1 MVHIIT
7 HAQVRG
13 DKVQEILGVVG
24 LYTQFHYRLEQR
36 GRFILSKDLRLGGQ
50 NDVSAHLVVQTSTP
64 SPPPKK
70 NEIIYGFM
78 NRTFRRTLRS
88 PYDMSRPSV
97 VCDVGARGLG
107 VVGSV
112 LLEI

>member
-1 MVHIIT
+1 M
-7 HAQVRG
+7 
-13 DKVQEILGVVG
+13 VG

-50 NDVSAHLVVQTSTP
+50 NDVSAHLVVQTSP
-64 SPPPKK
+64 PFPPKK
-70 NEIIYGFM
+70 EIIYGFM

>member
-7 HAQVRG
+7 RAQVRG

-50 NDVSAHLVVQTSTP
+50 NDVSAHLVVQTS
-64 SPPPKK
+64 PPLPPQKR
-70 NEIIYGFM
+70 NYLWVHE
-78 NRTFRRTLRS
+78 
-88 PYDMSRPSV
+88 
-97 VCDVGARGLG
+97 
-107 VVGSV
+107 
-112 LLEI
+112 